1 MPEKRILLDMTPK
14 ELGAYFKE
22 LGQPAFRAGQVYSW
36 LTRGVPFSEMSNL
49 PKTLREQLME
59 TCDDLPME
67 LYGVFPS
74 QKDDT
79 VKFLFRCRDD
89 NLIEGVLMHYHY
101 GYSLCI
107 STQVGCKMG
116 CAFCASTLNGCVRS
130 LSSGEMLSE
139 VLLANRYLG
148 EKGRVGHIVLMGS
161 GEPLDNYDHTV
172 RFLRAVNEEKGLN
185 LSLRNVSVST
195 CGLADQIRR
204 LAEENLGITL
214 SLSLHAPNDE
224 IRRQIMPVARR
235 WPLGEVMAAVREY
248 VKKTGRRVVFEYAL
262 IDRLNSRPEHA
273 AELAALLR
281 DLQCHVNLIPL
292 NHVDERAL
300 RPASPEAVQR
310 FLHTLE
316 DRHISATVRREMGSD
331 IGLRPAQAAGTG
343 RNIKGVTPSC
353 GFATE
358 HIRVWYGPA
367 IRTACWRRDGCTAS
381 PTAWA
386 ATKAGRPPAGW
397 PCRWSKTPSPGKN
410 RRRTRCAW
418 GWKPPTAAY
427 TAWRAAMKT

>member
-1 MPEKRILLDMTPK
+1 
-14 ELGAYFKE
+14 
-22 LGQPAFRAGQVYSW
+22 
-36 LTRGVPFSEMSNL
+36 
-49 PKTLREQLME
+49 
-59 TCDDLPME
+59 
-67 LYGVFPS
+67 
-74 QKDDT
+74 
-79 VKFLFRCRDD
+79 
-89 NLIEGVLMHYHY
+89 
-101 GYSLCI
+101 
-107 STQVGCKMG
+107 MG

-161 GEPLDNYDHTV
+161 GEPLDNYDNTV

-235 WPLGEVMAAVREY
+235 WPLGEVMAAVRAY

-262 IDRLNSRPEHA
+262 IDQLNSRPEHA
-273 AELAALLR
+273 VELAALLR

-331 IGLRPAQAAGTG
+331 IGGA
-343 RNIKGVTPSC
+343 C
-353 GFATE
+353 GQL
-358 HIRVWYGPA
+358 
-367 IRTACWRRDGCTAS
+367 
-381 PTAWA
+381 
-386 ATKAGRPPAGW
+386 
-397 PCRWSKTPSPGKN
+397 
-410 RRRTRCAW
+410 RRRELEGTS
-418 GWKPPTAAY
+418 KE
-427 TAWRAAMKT
+427 